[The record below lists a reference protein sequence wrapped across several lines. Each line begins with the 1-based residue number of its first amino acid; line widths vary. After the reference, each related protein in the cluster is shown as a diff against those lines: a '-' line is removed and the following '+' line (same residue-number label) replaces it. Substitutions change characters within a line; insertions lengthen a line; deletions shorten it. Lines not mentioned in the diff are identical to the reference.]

1 MPREMAKKGAYRPD
15 RRSREGEIA
24 RIVAR
29 QHGVIT
35 FPQLAQLGLSRDAVK
50 RRLSAER
57 LFRVQPQVYSLL
69 PKLTTRGRMTAAV
82 LSCHP
87 GAALSHRAAAAIWDL
102 GPWPTGRIDVTVTG
116 SQKSREG
123 VRLHHARV
131 ERVTKDGFSVTTVTR
146 TLIDQASHLPLGRLR
161 DQFESAERLGLLDV
175 NSVNEQ
181 MHGRRGAK
189 KIRAVLAEWADPEPT
204 RSELEQAFRDLC
216 RETGLPLFS
225 QNVSLH
231 GYEVDAHWPDTDL
244 VVELDGW
251 EHHKTRGAFERDRAK
266 AAALEAAGYRVLRFT
281 WRQVKNERAVIRRAL
296 SRRRPRAGS

>member
-1 MPREMAKKGAYRPD
+1 MPLEIAEKGAYRPD

-29 QHGVIT
+29 QHGVVT
-35 FPQLAQLGLSRDAVK
+35 WRQLAELGLSRDAVK
-50 RRLSAER
+50 RRLATER

-69 PKLTTRGRMTAAV
+69 PEVMVRGRMMAAV

-87 GAALSHRAAAAIWDL
+87 GAALSHRAAAAVWDL
-102 GPWPTGRIDVTVTG
+102 GPWPTGRIDVTVAG

-123 VRLHHARV
+123 VRLHHAQV
-131 ERVTKDGFSVTTVTR
+131 ERVTKDGFPVTTVAR

-161 DQFESAERLGLLDV
+161 DQFEHAERLGLLDA

-181 MHGRRGAK
+181 MHGRRGAR
-189 KIRAVLAEWADPEPT
+189 KIRSILAAWTDPEPT
-204 RSELEQAFRDLC
+204 RSELEQTFRDLC
-216 RETGLPLFS
+216 REAGLPPPS

-231 GYEVDAHWPDTDL
+231 GYEVDAFWPEDNT

-251 EHHKTRGAFERDRAK
+251 EHHRTRRAFEEDRRK
-266 AAALEAAGYRVLRFT
+266 AAALEAAGHRVLRFT
-281 WRQVKNERAVIRRAL
+281 WRQVARDRDAVAAAL
-296 SRRRPRAGS
+296 SRRRPPAGS